1 MAMRRS
7 DRAPGVPGGDEVFGA
22 EVLGLLKPL
31 YATALRLPRSRPDA
45 EDLAQDTVAAE
56 ARRARDEPQ

>member
-45 EDLAQDTVAAE
+45 EDLAQDTVAA
-56 ARRARDEPQ
+56 